1 MVSIV
6 KMQWNSQTSCMFCP
20 LTEIISYT
28 VIVKGNICLFMLT
41 LICTLVI
48 WYILYNHWPQD
59 RGANNCYL
67 YSKTAFCDLVI
78 ARQRAG
84 LAFHGSYLDH
94 SCSATFSENL
104 PTATSPLMEKGTI
117 NISSPASSKVIRT
130 PQSEQS
136 TAHHSLLLLTF
147 QSICTQPASP
157 PPITVEVW
165 AIQGLLVQ
173 VLQARHWHS
182 WEENSSSLLPI
193 SFQVD
198 CHPFSCA
205 TKEMWHRQ
213 KLEPQIWM
221 KDTLCRKLSVTSQIN
236 H

>member
-84 LAFHGSYLDH
+84 LAFHVSYLDH
-94 SCSATFSENL
+94 SCSATFSENSLQL
-104 PTATSPLMEKGTI
+104 PHWWRRVP
-117 NISSPASSKVIRT
+117 
-130 PQSEQS
+130 
-136 TAHHSLLLLTF
+136 LTF
-147 QSICTQPASP
+147 QVLLRVKWSELRSQNNQQPTAVYCFWLFRALAHSLHRRP
-157 PPITVEVW
+157 P
-165 AIQGLLVQ
+165 
-173 VLQARHWHS
+173 
-182 WEENSSSLLPI
+182 
-193 SFQVD
+193 
-198 CHPFSCA
+198 
-205 TKEMWHRQ
+205 
-213 KLEPQIWM
+213 
-221 KDTLCRKLSVTSQIN
+221 
-236 H
+236 

>member
-67 YSKTAFCDLVI
+67 HSKTAFCDLVI
-78 ARQRAG
+78 ARQKAG
-84 LAFHGSYLDH
+84 LAFHVSYLDH

-104 PTATSPLMEKGTI
+104 PTATSPLMEKGAI
-117 NISSPASSKVIRT
+117 NISRVKW
-130 PQSEQS
+130 SELRSQNHQQP
-136 TAHHSLLLLTF
+136 TAVYWLLTF
-147 QSICTQPASP
+147 QSTCTHLASL
-157 PPITVEVW
+157 PPIPVEVW
-165 AIQGLLVQ
+165 AVQGLLVQ

-221 KDTLCRKLSVTSQIN
+221 KDPLCRKLSVISQIN